1 MWMHV
6 WCIRVDSWTS
16 VCVHMCIVQLPDWR
30 LACSSLLCW
39 HFANG
44 HLSCAFIRGLL
55 TGLLFSLHPSPF
67 IFYLEHFLGSKGAH
81 IFCSGVSSVCLSSAK
96 GHHGVTQRT
105 FWTVCSMNEE
115 LIGMVTGTAHASS
128 GSQLPHHWAVTHAFG
143 IRLCWSQK
151 PCGRLVLLVHPGVC
165 DLFSTVLSHI
175 LKDTPPTTNCSYKV
189 ITDLCSQF

>member
-115 LIGMVTGTAHASS
+115 LIRDGYWDSTRFQRVPVASS
-128 GSQLPHHWAVTHAFG
+128 LGRDSCLWHPPLLISEAMWEVGFVGASWGLWPFQYCFISHFKRYSPHNKLQL
-143 IRLCWSQK
+143 
-151 PCGRLVLLVHPGVC
+151 
-165 DLFSTVLSHI
+165 
-175 LKDTPPTTNCSYKV
+175 
-189 ITDLCSQF
+189 